1 MYFLTRVRNIIKTS
15 IPQSLSITLKTRK
28 KLDGHITYQRELTY
42 IHSVFINQAED
53 HIENGEDR
61 WGLNLEVYIF
71 PLGKVM
77 SSVSLVKSSYSY
89 ALGEHV
95 ITLKYSNRFNARMT
109 YKLQNVPFLSDGIP

>member
-1 MYFLTRVRNIIKTS
+1 M
-15 IPQSLSITLKTRK
+15 
-28 KLDGHITYQRELTY
+28 
-42 IHSVFINQAED
+42 
-53 HIENGEDR
+53 
-61 WGLNLEVYIF
+61 EVYIF

-77 SSVSLVKSSYSY
+77 SSVSLVKSSYFY